1 MLQGC
6 PKCHAFENVAK
17 QFCNCHGPVPSMVAE
32 KTQPNWAT
40 TLLAQMVKS
49 GVDVAEEVRGF
60 GVHGNVEHHGAVQT
74 TTLAMPRV
82 VQPAN
87 IPTGIDTGLI
97 S

>member
-1 MLQGC
+1 
-6 PKCHAFENVAK
+6 
-17 QFCNCHGPVPSMVAE
+17 MVAE
-32 KTQPNWAT
+32 KPQPNWAT
-40 TLLAQMVKS
+40 TLLAQVAKS

-87 IPTGIDTGLI
+87 IPTGVHAGLI
-97 S
+97 SRTQRLCPPCEDFNLRLLPWPRGSCT